1 MVDRKT
7 ALEEEDVSE
16 EGGGEEGFDLKKL
29 KTLIGFF
36 LRSANRHRTRVL
48 AVATIPFLLAV
59 CLAFALPK
67 TYTVDM
73 RVLAQRNVVI
83 PSVEDPGHT
92 SAPME
97 DPTKGV
103 VDQVMKRDNVIALIK
118 QLDLVSKWDSTRPP
132 VLRGKDTVIGLLH
145 GPPSDDDKIRAL
157 VGIIEQRLSVGTDQD
172 SISFTADWPNAEM
185 AYALVT
191 TAYKNFIDAR
201 YETEVNVFAER
212 LKILE
217 MRSQLIANNVDQAIA
232 DMTKLELAKKR
243 GAAPPEPAEP
253 KGEAGTGPREVAP
266 ASARDAAAAAAASR
280 AASAFDTA
288 RQLETIRTQVRTLED
303 ERHRRATEAEGQL
316 ADAQASL
323 GPLNPTVLALK
334 QKVEALNVPSPQLE
348 SLRSQER
355 ALVEDLAA
363 SAPRSSDPAVPVRV
377 GGGGGGGGGRNNLGL
392 APLLS
397 PDIRDMLERDDPAT
411 AYARSKLQS
420 ASAEYSDMLSRTQ
433 LAKVELDVARESFKE
448 TYSIARPAEV
458 PRKPRKPNVPVIL
471 LGGLVFGLLVGFVI
485 PGLRDLASGRFI
497 EPWQVESNLNLP
509 LLGELTAPDEFDGMR
524 DRN

>member
-29 KTLIGFF
+29 KILVGFF
-36 LRSANRHRTRVL
+36 LRSANRHRARVL
-48 AVATIPFLLAV
+48 AVATIPLALAV
-59 CLAFALPK
+59 CLAVALPK
-67 TYTVDM
+67 TFTVDM
-73 RVLAQRNVVI
+73 RVLAERNVVI

-92 SAPME
+92 SAPMA

-103 VDQVMKRDNVIALIK
+103 VDQVMKRDNIIALIK

-132 VLRGKDTVIGLLH
+132 VLRGKDAVIGLLH
-145 GPPSDDDKIRAL
+145 GPPTDDDKIRAL
-157 VGIIEQRLSVGTDQD
+157 VGIIEQRLSVTTDQD
-172 SISFTADWPNAEM
+172 SISFSADWPNAEM

-201 YETEVNVFAER
+201 YETEVDVFAER

-217 MRSQLIANNVDQAIA
+217 MRAQLIANNVDQAIA

-253 KGEAGTGPREVAP
+253 KGESGTGAREVAP
-266 ASARDAAAAAAASR
+266 ASAQNAAAAAAASR

-316 ADAQASL
+316 SDAQASL

-363 SAPRSSDPAVPVRV
+363 SAPRSSDPAVPIRS
-377 GGGGGGGGGRNNLGL
+377 GGGSAGGGGRNMGL

-448 TYSIARPAEV
+448 TYSIARPAEL

-471 LGGLVFGLLVGFVI
+471 LGGLVFGLLVGFVV

-509 LLGELTAPDEFDGMR
+509 LLGELTAPDEFDGAR